1 MESSLG
7 RVDSSGSRSA
17 DVDIV
22 LWMGVGGGY
31 VSWEERVP
39 LSGAIAARRAGKTN
53 QARSAECDA
62 RIQLSQRRLS
72 SSCHPEN
79 PYLSQTALNPFSASL
94 LPRFQVAIA
103 ITFTLRHWVHS
114 GGNPRH
120 FLRKDYPHSRRK
132 TPGLIRK
139 IQTKKASMTEQSVLR
154 TFSLRVKPG
163 QPRHRKSAD
172 GYQSGGDPK
181 RFGRIQCI
189 VESAVYGS
197 FCLGSFWNLNRSKD
211 ERQW

>member
-1 MESSLG
+1 MYLGKRGSRFRERLRPDGQAKQTKQGVSSVIHGSSSLSAASVPAVIQ
-7 RVDSSGSRSA
+7 RTRICHRRRSTHFQHIYFPASKSRSP
-17 DVDIV
+17 
-22 LWMGVGGGY
+22 
-31 VSWEERVP
+31 SP
-39 LSGAIAARRAGKTN
+39 SLSGTGCIREETLGIFSGK
-53 QARSAECDA
+53 
-62 RIQLSQRRLS
+62 II
-72 SSCHPEN
+72 P
-79 PYLSQTALNPFSASL
+79 
-94 LPRFQVAIA
+94 I
-103 ITFTLRHWVHS
+103 LR
-114 GGNPRH
+114 
-120 FLRKDYPHSRRK
+120 RRK

-139 IQTKKASMTEQSVLR
+139 IRTKKASMTEQSVLR

-172 GYQSGGDPK
+172 GDQSGGDPK

>member
-1 MESSLG
+1 MSLG
-7 RVDSSGSRSA
+7 RVDSNGSRSA

-94 LPRFQVAIA
+94 LPRFQVAI
-103 ITFTLRHWVHS
+103 T
-114 GGNPRH
+114 
-120 FLRKDYPHSRRK
+120 HSRRK